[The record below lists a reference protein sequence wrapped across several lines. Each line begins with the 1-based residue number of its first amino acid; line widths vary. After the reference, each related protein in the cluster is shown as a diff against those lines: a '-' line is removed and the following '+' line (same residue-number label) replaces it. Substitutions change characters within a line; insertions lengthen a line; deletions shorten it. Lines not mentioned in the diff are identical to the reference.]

1 MGTRVGINERDVL
14 RGRSGVLL
22 AKAIRRGRVATR
34 KKKAPVKIEEPVWP
48 KVVEGR
54 HSTRIEHED
63 GSVEMF
69 TDYEK
74 LLADVKKAIAE
85 YEKKKKKG

>member
-1 MGTRVGINERDVL
+1 M
-14 RGRSGVLL
+14 
-22 AKAIRRGRVATR
+22 ATR
-34 KKKAPVKIEEPVWP
+34 KKKAPVKVEVPTWP
-48 KVVEGR
+48 KVIEGS

-74 LLADVKKAIAE
+74 LLEDVKKAIAQ